1 MMLKLLGI
9 GLLVAV
15 FCLLLGELGSRSRPA
30 VSVLGSVIILLGV
43 MPEISGVISEVLSI
57 SDKVGASEIATLAAK
72 LVGIGYIFG
81 LVAEICEGLSE
92 RGVANAVLLA
102 GRVEIFVLVF
112 PCFKELLQLG
122 LELLS

>member
-1 MMLKLLGI
+1 MLKLLGI

>member
-1 MMLKLLGI
+1 MLKLLGI

-72 LVGIGYIFG
+72 LVGVGYIFG